1 MESSSREGYR
11 FLEHVTDAFIE
22 AWGETFETALA
33 QAGLAFFDTITDTG
47 KVQPKVSVEIAATGH
62 DELELLYNWLEELL
76 LKFEIDQLAFSRFQI
91 ETVTHVD
98 TGFRVSSKAW
108 GETFDRVRH
117 SRKVEVK
124 GVTYHL
130 MSVDR
135 TIGKTTLRFILDL

>member
-33 QAGLAFFDTITDTG
+33 QAGLAFFDTITETG
-47 KVQPKVSVEIAATGH
+47 KIQPKVSVEITATGH

-76 LKFEIDQLAFSRFQI
+76 LRFEIDQLAFSRFQI
-91 ETVTHVD
+91 ESVSHAKS
-98 TGFRVSSKAW
+98 GFQVSSKAW
-108 GETFDRVRH
+108 GETFDPVRH
-117 SRKVEVK
+117 PSKVEVK

-135 TIGKTTLRFILDL
+135 GSRKTTLRFILDL

>member
-1 MESSSREGYR
+1 MESSSREGFR

-47 KVQPKVSVEIAATGH
+47 KIQPKVSVEIAATGH

-76 LKFEIDQLAFSRFQI
+76 LRFEIDQLAFSRFQI
-91 ETVTHVD
+91 ESVSHVNS
-98 TGFRVSSKAW
+98 GFQVSSKAW

-117 SRKVEVK
+117 PSKVEVK

-135 TIGKTTLRFILDL
+135 VSGRTTLRFILDL